1 MHLVEHKVGRFGFTA
16 TSLAELEASEY
27 TLIQILIDGSSSMCD
42 RLHRIEAMLSGI
54 VAACQQSPHKYNLML
69 RVVTFG
75 PAPRE
80 IHGFKMISQCNS
92 AEYSGVLA
100 SDGPTA
106 LIDAML
112 NGVEASGAYAEYLD
126 KQDYLVNGLLIVITD
141 GLDNSSI
148 TLPNELMNALARA
161 SKAESL
167 NSFTSLLVG
176 IVGMSDRKSPAYKEV
191 SGALRRFQRE
201 VGFSSFIEVDSLDE
215 DAASSLADF
224 LYNSIHIV
232 NDSLGTGCVSPL
244 LAH

>member
-1 MHLVEHKVGRFGFTA
+1 MPSAQPLVTQPAMTWTAGVNANGANCVSHQSKFWVSISKGPRHLRH
-16 TSLAELEASEY
+16 
-27 TLIQILIDGSSSMCD
+27 Q
-42 RLHRIEAMLSGI
+42 
-54 VAACQQSPHKYNLML
+54 
-69 RVVTFG
+69 
-75 PAPRE
+75 RE
-80 IHGFKMISQCNS
+80 S
-92 AEYSGVLA
+92 A
-100 SDGPTA
+100 SDGT
-106 LIDAML
+106 
-112 NGVEASGAYAEYLD
+112 N
-126 KQDYLVNGLLIVITD
+126 TD

-191 SGALRRFQRE
+191 SGALRRFQRD